1 MSLLDELNLDGL
13 SEDDQIRVVRKHL
26 RETPSAI
33 IDFDDEVLAD
43 WLTEHKDR
51 IIEMGLSG
59 ELDKE

>member
-13 SEDDQIRVVRKHL
+13 SEDDKIRVVRKHL

-43 WLTEHKDR
+43 WLTERKER
-51 IIEMGLSG
+51 IFEMIDSG
-59 ELDKE
+59 EMK

>member
-13 SEDDQIRVVRKHL
+13 SEDDKIRVVRKHL

-43 WLTEHKDR
+43 WLTERKER
-51 IIEMGLSG
+51 IFEMIDSG
-59 ELDKE
+59 EME